1 MLLKNYIG
9 TQVSAFLA
17 TPVALHLTP
26 VSGTVGRSA
35 EFWTSIVSRLVSLFY
50 SRKNESICKVVLAS
64 WQGALQSFWCQPP
77 DNSCAPLR
85 STHRLDL
92 SRIFL
97 VQCHQNIVNFT
108 AALKLP
114 SSSLSGANSLSGAEK
129 LRLVCVR
136 CHCHCLPPQHFYVS
150 LSLEHITTQA
160 LLEWGWGFSVL
171 EKSSPTNGKWSV
183 GDYDIWVVSQWLVS
197 IITIRSCQVASGTH
211 WHAWQC
217 SC

>member
-50 SRKNESICKVVLAS
+50 SWKNESICKVVLAS

-108 AALKLP
+108 AALKL
-114 SSSLSGANSLSGAEK
+114 SSPFPVWCKSSVWCRKVEAG
-129 LRLVCVR
+129 VCA
-136 CHCHCLPPQHFYVS
+136 LS
-150 LSLEHITTQA
+150 LSLSTSST
-160 LLEWGWGFSVL
+160 LLCFPL
-171 EKSSPTNGKWSV
+171 
-183 GDYDIWVVSQWLVS
+183 
-197 IITIRSCQVASGTH
+197 SGTH
-211 WHAWQC
+211 HNTSSPGMRMRIFSFGKVKPHQWQMV
-217 SC
+217 SWRLWY